1 MQAGVEKVENSLSYN
16 AYKNSPYRSD
26 KHSTYFGVYD
36 DLFKKYIGKEIK
48 FVEIGV
54 LNGGS
59 LFMWRSFFGNQARI
73 IGIDLN
79 ENAKKWEEDGF
90 EIYIGSQSDEGFWQ
104 GFISKI
110 GPVDVV
116 LDDGGHAYDQQIIT
130 TEMLLSN
137 INDGGMLVVE
147 DTHTSYLDGFGPKQ
161 YSFIEYTKKVIDRIN
176 HRSGRVLGKNSEK
189 RIWSVR
195 IYESIVAF
203 LVNSEEVMLK
213 SESVVNEGVDGRA
226 EDFRYH
232 DKKISFFFDNLPKRF
247 KILKVIF
254 GRAVFRNLT
263 SYFMKMEFKA
273 KRFFVD

>member
-1 MQAGVEKVENSLSYN
+1 MKNSLSHN

-59 LFMWRSFFGNQARI
+59 LFMWRNFFGNQARI
-73 IGIDLN
+73 IGVDLN
-79 ENAKKWEEDGF
+79 ENAKRWEKDGF
-90 EIYIGSQSDEGFWQ
+90 EIYIGSQSDECFWRD
-104 GFISKI
+104 FIKEV

-116 LDDGGHAYDQQIIT
+116 LDDGGHAYEQQIIT
-130 TEMLLSN
+130 TELLLDH

-147 DTHTSYLDGFGPKQ
+147 DTHTSYIDGFGPKQ
-161 YSFIEYTKKVIDRIN
+161 YSFIEYTKNVIDKIN
-176 HRSGRVLGKNSEK
+176 YRSGRVLRENPEN
-189 RIWSVR
+189 RVWSVR
-195 IYESIVAF
+195 VYESIVAF
-203 LVNSEEVMLK
+203 LVNSEETMLK
-213 SESVVNEGVDGRA
+213 SESVANAGIDGGA

-232 DKKISFFFDNLPKRF
+232 DKRLAFFFDNLPKRF
-247 KILKVIF
+247 KILKIIF

-263 SYFMKMEFKA
+263 SYFMKVEFKA
-273 KRFFVD
+273 KRFFT